1 MTEMES
7 NDYSDVIRVL
17 SNTGELQAV
26 QHRLLG
32 MVQSVFYQPGI
43 LSISR
48 DLELQMENPG
58 MVMVRYVNGNVRS
71 ICVADP
77 SRKLEKL
84 HFFVSQ
90 RLSEI
95 QDESVAKIRWDP
107 ASRQTHVTVQ
117 LPRHPWAG
125 SSVVLDFR

>member
-32 MVQSVFYQPGI
+32 MVQSVFYQPGT

-58 MVMVRYVNGNVRS
+58 MVMVRYVNGKVRS

-77 SRKLEKL
+77 SRKLEEL
-84 HFFVSQ
+84 HF
-90 RLSEI
+90 
-95 QDESVAKIRWDP
+95 SV
-107 ASRQTHVTVQ
+107 
-117 LPRHPWAG
+117 
-125 SSVVLDFR
+125 SSVYLKSRMNPWRKSDGIR